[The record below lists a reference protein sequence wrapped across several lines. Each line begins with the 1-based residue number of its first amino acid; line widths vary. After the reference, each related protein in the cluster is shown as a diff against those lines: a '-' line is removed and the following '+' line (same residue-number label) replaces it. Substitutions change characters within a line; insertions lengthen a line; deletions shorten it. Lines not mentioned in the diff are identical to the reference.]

1 MKDND
6 KMQYLDYTDKS
17 IMELIMTLLKDE
29 VKHIGLDSS
38 IRLQKQSTTIQQTLH
53 LEMILYMRACLH
65 FPLITCH
72 NQHPH
77 ATVSN
82 STDST
87 DGL

>member
-53 LEMILYMRACLH
+53 LEMILYM
-65 FPLITCH
+65 
-72 NQHPH
+72 
-77 ATVSN
+77 
-82 STDST
+82 
-87 DGL
+87 